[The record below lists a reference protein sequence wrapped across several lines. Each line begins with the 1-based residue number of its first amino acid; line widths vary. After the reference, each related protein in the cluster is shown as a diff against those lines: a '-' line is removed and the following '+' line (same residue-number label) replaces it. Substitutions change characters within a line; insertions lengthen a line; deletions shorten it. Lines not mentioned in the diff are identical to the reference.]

1 MTIKHFSIFLIVF
14 SLISCNSGGLNNTI
28 KVIPIKFELIKSY
41 PHDTTSFTEG
51 FLVNDG
57 KLYESTGAPQ
67 NLLQTKSLF
76 GIVDLA
82 TGKIDIKVELD
93 RTKYFGEGITILN
106 AKVYQLTYETK
117 IGFVYDAITF
127 KKIGEFTY
135 PSKEGWGL
143 TTDGTNLIMSDG
155 TFEITYLD
163 PITFRTVKK
172 VSVTENNC
180 PVENINELEY
190 IKGYIFANIW
200 PTNTIIKI
208 DPTDGIVVGKL
219 DLTILSD
226 DSYLISPNSME
237 MNGIAYNSLTNKIF
251 VTGKLWPRIYELE
264 FK

>member
-1 MTIKHFSIFLIVF
+1 MTIKHIFIFLIVF
-14 SLISCNSGGLNNTI
+14 SLVSCKSNSDDLNNNNTI
-28 KVIPIKFELIKSY
+28 KEIPIIEFEFIKSY

-127 KKIGEFTY
+127 KKIGEFTF

-143 TTDGTNLIMSDG
+143 TTDGTNFGQLKR
-155 TFEITYLD
+155 F
-163 PITFRTVKK
+163 P
-172 VSVTENNC
+172 
-180 PVENINELEY
+180 
-190 IKGYIFANIW
+190 
-200 PTNTIIKI
+200 
-208 DPTDGIVVGKL
+208 
-219 DLTILSD
+219 
-226 DSYLISPNSME
+226 
-237 MNGIAYNSLTNKIF
+237 
-251 VTGKLWPRIYELE
+251 
-264 FK
+264 